1 MQSDALETRILDQ
14 LRTLRAGTTMC
25 PGRLSVNLG
34 SRLAQLRPTF
44 QAMARQGRLR
54 LLQKG
59 KVVDDP
65 DHIKGTFRVA
75 P

>member
-1 MQSDALETRILDQ
+1 
-14 LRTLRAGTTMC
+14 MC

-59 KVVDDP
+59 RVVDDP
-65 DHIKGTFRVA
+65 DHIRGPFRVA